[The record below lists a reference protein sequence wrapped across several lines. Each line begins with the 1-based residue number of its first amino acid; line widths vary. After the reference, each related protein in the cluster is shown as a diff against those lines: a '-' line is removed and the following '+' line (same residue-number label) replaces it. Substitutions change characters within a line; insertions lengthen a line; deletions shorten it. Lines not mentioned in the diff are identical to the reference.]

1 MYDNKSKIIKV
12 KSGGSTAKDIAV
24 DTFQTILRDTLS
36 VGVGV
41 SRSLKSLDENIT
53 GGFFNFPDKFDY
65 GEEGTTSNKILTT
78 LLGKREG
85 RETYVG
91 GFKEEGSEISNI
103 LESAYGNLGLSK
115 EMSEK
120 IGTETQALFALTSF
134 IPGKKTLLQTL
145 TKETSANA
153 IQKELVKAGFRE
165 DIAKSY
171 STIIAPLKDSKKI
184 NEALDSAKRLET
196 TTKSIDEVIKNKDII
211 KLPNRTKFG
220 NIKYPT
226 GKNSSKI
233 VKQIEN
239 LKRQE
244 QSIKNNIVRTEKEKI
259 LKSNFKSE
267 LQQQQELFSNKLIN
281 VVRKFK
287 EIEAILKDKNS
298 LLKIE
303 KTEIEKGIKSQKK
316 VIDDMFKDQ
325 VNILKTSAKKEKDLL
340 QGVKNDLFKIAKE
353 YIPDKKISK
362 SLTKKLVEA
371 GNSESKI
378 RKVILDIGKEKDK
391 LIKSELIS
399 SIKDI
404 ISKSDNF
411 SVRSK
416 EKIASTLSGIR
427 LRGMTKE
434 TIDKIEKMK
443 DHFSSNPEKERLL
456 GKKNTQLLKRVDD
469 IKKKDLSSFNNAE
482 LRELER
488 RLSYIDKINS
498 LETKTRQSTKK
509 LQTEIIIDGI
519 TKNIN
524 NLDIPGRIESI
535 GKDLTIK
542 EKGLNL
548 QYQIKNFIKK
558 GELNY
563 VSIDNFFDMLGEEA
577 YKFFKAGMDKIDG
590 YAKERYAKHANNF
603 IKFESE
609 LFKEYGEKLKKS
621 NYERIFLWATMQQK
635 GGLNKLLKTGIK
647 TLNKEYLNSI
657 KLTAHEM
664 EMYNYM
670 RSILDEIH
678 PEVNDVLMKTSDGK
692 KKLGYIENY
701 FPLVTDFTESKE
713 LAEMLFDEYNYNR
726 RGLNKG
732 FTKNRNIIGVEG
744 QVFNADSRSIFLNYI
759 RKTSDFIEK
768 EEAIKQMQ
776 SVASSS
782 KFKTS
787 AGDLAQSM
795 INSWLDTI
803 SRGGIPKNYVR
814 SFIDDLRDNVG
825 SAYLGFRISPIVKQP
840 IAKITAGSLLG
851 PKHTFIHDIEFI
863 QNNMTKYVD
872 EASKQQRF
880 RAFDDPSFNVSTLN
894 KWQQWGYEGIKAVDK
909 LTANSTWYSAYK
921 KFFDD
926 NNLKFSIDDFKAGKY
941 NDDAID
947 FADKITRK
955 TNGSGDIKDLPMMLT
970 GKNKR
975 IWKTIFQFQ
984 SFVLNQSQLLTV
996 DIKNAILKEKNP
1008 TKAFNILTF
1017 FVLAGMA
1024 ESYISSGITYMFGS
1038 EKAKEAQADMSFPER
1053 IADSFFGQIPLVN
1066 NFLGVSK
1073 YGGSGIPLIDTTT
1086 NLIDD
1091 TSSIFTSKKKQ
1102 TKAKSVTGALTDI
1115 LSISGVAGSGQ
1126 LNQFLDRAIESM
1138 IEEKSSPIN
1147 YGPIV
1152 KSKKK

>member
-36 VGVGV
+36 VGVDV
-41 SRSLKSLDENIT
+41 SKSLKSLDENIT

-91 GFKEEGSEISNI
+91 GFKEEGEEISNI
-103 LESAYGNLGLSK
+103 LESAFGKLGLSK

-120 IGTETQALFALTSF
+120 IGTGTQALFALTSF
-134 IPGKKTLLQTL
+134 IPGRKTLLKTL

-171 STIIAPLKDSKKI
+171 SNIIAPLKDSKKI

-196 TTKSIDEVIKNKDII
+196 TTKSIDEVIKNKNII

-226 GKNSSKI
+226 GKNPSRI
-233 VKQIEN
+233 VKQIES

-259 LKSNFKSE
+259 LKSNFKSK

-281 VVRKFK
+281 VVKDFKIKNELTKFNR
-287 EIEAILKDKNS
+287 ETLFSIVNDNFKNKTIKTS
-298 LLKIE
+298 LSKKIAFA
-303 KTEIEKGIKSQKK
+303 KTESQ
-316 VIDDMFKDQ
+316 
-325 VNILKTSAKKEKDLL
+325 
-340 QGVKNDLFKIAKE
+340 
-353 YIPDKKISK
+353 
-362 SLTKKLVEA
+362 
-371 GNSESKI
+371 I

-391 LIKSELIS
+391 LIRSELIS

-416 EKIASTLSGIR
+416 EKIAATLSGIR
-427 LRGMTKE
+427 LSGMTKE
-434 TIDKIEKMK
+434 TINKIEKMK

-498 LETKTRQSTKK
+498 LEIKTRQSTKK
-509 LQTEIIIDGI
+509 LQTEVIVDGI

-524 NLDIPGRIESI
+524 NLDISGRIESI

-542 EKGLNL
+542 EKALNL

-670 RSILDEIH
+670 RSVLDEIY
-678 PEVNDVLMKTSDGK
+678 PEVNDVLMKTSGGK

-713 LAEMLFDEYNYNR
+713 LAEMLFDEHNYNT

-825 SAYLGFRISPIVKQP
+825 SAYLGFRVSPILKQP
-840 IAKITAGSLLG
+840 IAKITAGALLG
-851 PKHTFIHDIEFI
+851 PKHAFIHDIEFI

-872 EASKQQRF
+872 KASKQQRF

-894 KWQQWGYEGIKAVDK
+894 KWQKWGYEGIKAVDK

-926 NNLKFSIDDFKAGKY
+926 NNLKFSIDDFKNGKY

-947 FADKITRK
+947 FADKLTRK

-970 GKNKR
+970 GKNKT
-975 IWKTIFQFQ
+975 IWKSIFQFQ
-984 SFVLNQSQLLTV
+984 SFILNQSQLLTV
-996 DIKNAILKEKNP
+996 DMKNAILKEKNP

-1038 EKAKEAQADMSFPER
+1038 EKAKEAQADMDFPER

-1073 YGGSGIPLIDTTT
+1073 YGGSGIPLVDTTT
-1086 NLIDD
+1086 NLIED

-1126 LNQFLDRAIESM
+1126 LNQWLDRAIESM
-1138 IEEKSSPIN
+1138 IEEKSSPSN
-1147 YGPIV
+1147 YGPII

>member
-36 VGVGV
+36 VGVSV
-41 SRSLKSLDENIT
+41 SRGLKSLDENIT

-120 IGTETQALFALTSF
+120 IGTGTQALFALTSF
-134 IPGKKTLLQTL
+134 IPGKKTLLETL

-153 IQKELVKAGFRE
+153 IQKELIKAGFRE

-184 NEALDSAKRLET
+184 NEALDSAKRLQT

-211 KLPNRTKFG
+211 NLPNRTKFG

-226 GKNSSKI
+226 GKNSSRI

-239 LKRQE
+239 LKKQE

-259 LKSNFKSE
+259 LKSNFKSK

-287 EIEAILKDKNS
+287 ESEAILKDKNS
-298 LLKIE
+298 LLQE
-303 KTEIEKGIKSQKK
+303 
-316 VIDDMFKDQ
+316 
-325 VNILKTSAKKEKDLL
+325 
-340 QGVKNDLFKIAKE
+340 VKNDLFKIAKE
-353 YIPDKKISK
+353 DIPDKKISK

-427 LRGMTKE
+427 LSGMTKE

-509 LQTEIIIDGI
+509 LQTEVIVDGI

-524 NLDIPGRIESI
+524 NLDVSGKIESI

-548 QYQIKNFIKK
+548 LYQIKNFIKK

-657 KLTAHEM
+657 KLTAQEM

-692 KKLGYIENY
+692 KKLGHIENY

-713 LAEMLFDEYNYNR
+713 LAEMLFDEYNYNT

-732 FTKNRNIIGVEG
+732 FTKNRNIFGVEG

-787 AGDLAQSM
+787 AGDLPQSM

-894 KWQQWGYEGIKAVDK
+894 KWQKWGYEGIKAVDK

-926 NNLKFSIDDFKAGKY
+926 NNLKFSIDDFKTGKY

-947 FADKITRK
+947 FADKLTRK

-970 GKNKR
+970 GKNKT
-975 IWKTIFQFQ
+975 IWKSIFQFQ
-984 SFVLNQSQLLTV
+984 SFILNQSQLLTV
-996 DIKNAILKEKNP
+996 DMKNAILKEKNP
-1008 TKAFNILTF
+1008 TKAFNVLTF
-1017 FVLAGMA
+1017 FVLAGIA

-1038 EKAKEAQADMSFPER
+1038 EKAKKAQADMDFPER

-1073 YGGSGIPLIDTTT
+1073 YGGSGIPLVDTTT
-1086 NLIDD
+1086 NLIED

-1126 LNQFLDRAIESM
+1126 LNQWLDRAIESM
-1138 IEEKSSPIN
+1138 IEEKSSHTN

>member
-36 VGVGV
+36 VGVEV
-41 SRSLKSLDENIT
+41 SKNLKSLDENIT

-103 LESAYGNLGLSK
+103 LESAYGKLGLSK
-115 EMSEK
+115 EVSEK
-120 IGTETQALFALTSF
+120 IGTGTQALFALTSF
-134 IPGKKTLLQTL
+134 IPGKKTLLKTL

-153 IQKELVKAGFRE
+153 IQKELIKAGFRE

-184 NEALDSAKRLET
+184 NEALDSAKRLQT
-196 TTKSIDEVIKNKDII
+196 TTKSIDEVIKNKDTI

-226 GKNSSKI
+226 GKNSSRI

-259 LKSNFKSE
+259 LKSNFKSK

-281 VVRKFK
+281 VVKDFK
-287 EIEAILKDKNS
+287 IKNELTKLNRES
-298 LLKIE
+298 LFSIVNDNFKNKTIKTSLSKKIAFA
-303 KTEIEKGIKSQKK
+303 KTESQ
-316 VIDDMFKDQ
+316 
-325 VNILKTSAKKEKDLL
+325 
-340 QGVKNDLFKIAKE
+340 
-353 YIPDKKISK
+353 
-362 SLTKKLVEA
+362 
-371 GNSESKI
+371 I

-416 EKIASTLSGIR
+416 EKIAATLSGIR
-427 LRGMTKE
+427 LSGMTKE
-434 TIDKIEKMK
+434 TINKIEKMK

-509 LQTEIIIDGI
+509 LQTEVIVDGI

-524 NLDIPGRIESI
+524 NLDISGRIESI

-563 VSIDNFFDMLGEEA
+563 VSIDNFFEMLGEEA

-647 TLNKEYLNSI
+647 TLNKEYLHSI

-670 RSILDEIH
+670 RSVLDEIY

-713 LAEMLFDEYNYNR
+713 LAEMLFDEYNYNT

-787 AGDLAQSM
+787 AGDLPQSM
-795 INSWLDTI
+795 IISWLDTI

-814 SFIDDLRDNVG
+814 SFIDDLRGNVG
-825 SAYLGFRISPIVKQP
+825 SAYLGFRVSPIVKQP

-894 KWQQWGYEGIKAVDK
+894 KWQKWGYEGIKAVDK

-926 NNLKFSIDDFKAGKY
+926 NNLKFSIDDFKTGKY

-947 FADKITRK
+947 FADKLTRK

-970 GKNKR
+970 GKNKT
-975 IWKTIFQFQ
+975 IWKSIFQFQ
-984 SFVLNQSQLLTV
+984 SFILNQSQLLTV
-996 DIKNAILKEKNP
+996 DMKNAILKEKNP
-1008 TKAFNILTF
+1008 KKAFNILTF
-1017 FVLAGMA
+1017 FVLAGIA

-1038 EKAKEAQADMSFPER
+1038 EKAKEAQADMGFPER

-1086 NLIDD
+1086 NLIED

-1126 LNQFLDRAIESM
+1126 LNQWLDRAIESM
-1138 IEEKSSPIN
+1138 IEEKSSPSN